1 MMSLTLLNRGNQILK
16 LLLFTCENVE
26 TNKCNVVGQRSE
38 VMCAVSCD
46 RLLELDE
53 AIETLDS
60 AMDYEN
66 ESITSRKE
74 KLKQMV
80 FASQV
85 SIAYR
90 LYCDLC
96 TDAC

>member
-1 MMSLTLLNRGNQILK
+1 MG
-16 LLLFTCENVE
+16 
-26 TNKCNVVGQRSE
+26 
-38 VMCAVSCD
+38 AVSCD

-60 AMDYEN
+60 AMEYEN

-85 SIAYR
+85 SIASR
-90 LYCDLC
+90 LYI
-96 TDAC
+96 